1 MKKKYLVFIIIL
13 ILCSLFIGFIYYMNL
28 HNAKKIPKLELA
40 EKSEHI
46 YQNEINT
53 EEQSII
59 TEDTD
64 ENGESIATETPD
76 INNTEIKEN
85 NIITKKEVTE
95 EKTKEETNIVKK
107 TNEKQTNVK
116 EAKKAESKP
125 KEKIE
130 NNKEKV
136 VEPVKEVE
144 EKIETLTTQNEEKVD
159 PPKEEIQPKQVEEK
173 QEQKAGRFCV
183 QGGSEHLEGD
193 GPEDHG
199 YYNTWDEAWEACKEF
214 MHTVTTGGHY
224 RVDRC
229 LCGLYYFWVKPS

>member
-59 TEDTD
+59 TEDTN
-64 ENGESIATETPD
+64 ENEECIVIETPD

-85 NIITKKEVTE
+85 DISTEKEKTE
-95 EKTKEETNIVKK
+95 EKPKEETNIVKK
-107 TNEKQTNVK
+107 NNEKQTNVK
-116 EAKKAESKP
+116 ETKKAESKP

-130 NNKEKV
+130 NNKENV
-136 VEPVKEVE
+136 VESVKEVE
-144 EKIETLTTQNEEKVD
+144 EKIETPTTKNEEKVD
-159 PPKEEIQPKQVEEK
+159 PQKEETQPKQVEEK
-173 QEQKAGRFCV
+173 QEKKSGRFCV
-183 QGGSEHLEGD
+183 QGGSEHIEGD
-193 GPEDHG
+193 GEFDHG
-199 YYNTWDEAWEACKEF
+199 YYSTWDEAWEACKAY
-214 MHTVTTGGHY
+214 MHTTTTGGHY
-224 RVDRC
+224 KVDQC